1 VKTTLFS
8 KKVEGVALSC
18 VLPMQEAL
26 LKENSPIQY
35 GQNGDLL
42 DEHAWSP
49 ARVKLDDVNGTC
61 GKGVATSVCVQK
73 ISERLKY
80 LHDQLDVDEVKI

>member
-8 KKVEGVALSC
+8 KKMEGVALSC
-18 VLPMQEAL
+18 VLSMQAAL
-26 LKENSPIQY
+26 LKEIPPIQY
-35 GQNGDLL
+35 GQKGSLL

-73 ISERLKY
+73 ISKILNDLRN
-80 LHDQLDVDEVKI
+80 QLDVGEVKI